1 MRWEGV
7 QLLLKSKLEVAVSYS
22 CQLQLSVTAVSDRR
36 VKTSLHAVQLA
47 CREVLTHSQ

>member
-22 CQLQLSVTAVSDRR
+22 CQLQLSVTEEL
-36 VKTSLHAVQLA
+36 KLPYMQFSLHVGKF
-47 CREVLTHSQ
+47 